1 MDGYLIINHN
11 FKFTSV
17 KLKPQ
22 FSASFTLICQKNQ
35 FLTGGVTST
44 EISKYSTNFDEPKFM
59 EKNVN

>member
-17 KLKPQ
+17 KLEPQ

-35 FLTGGVTST
+35 FLTGGV
-44 EISKYSTNFDEPKFM
+44 
-59 EKNVN
+59 